1 MPNAKTHASWGAAI
15 GGLVAGLV
23 VYGEQQ
29 AKVNR
34 GEVQEIEWGKV
45 LGWGLLG
52 AGVGAVVGVL
62 PDLLEPAT
70 HPRHRALF
78 HSVAFGTAGSIGV
91 RHLLERADDPDLR
104 KLILCAA
111 ASYGSHLVLD
121 AGTPLGLP
129 VI

>member
-1 MPNAKTHASWGAAI
+1 MPNAKTHAAWGAAI

-23 VYGEQQ
+23 VYGEQR

-34 GEVQEIEWGKV
+34 GEAQEVDWGKV
-45 LGWGLLG
+45 LGWGLVG

-62 PDLLEPAT
+62 PDVLEPAT
-70 HPRHRALF
+70 HPGHRALF
-78 HSVAFGTAGSIGV
+78 HSVAFGTVGTMGV
-91 RHLLERADDPDLR
+91 RHLLERTEDPELR

-121 AGTPLGLP
+121 ADTPLGLP